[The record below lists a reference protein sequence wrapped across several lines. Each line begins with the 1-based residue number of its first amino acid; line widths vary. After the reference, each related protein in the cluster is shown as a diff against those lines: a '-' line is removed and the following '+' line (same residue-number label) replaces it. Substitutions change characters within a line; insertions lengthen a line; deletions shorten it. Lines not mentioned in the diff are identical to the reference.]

1 MAEMVKNAKNNWQL
15 TDTSEKIT
23 YTKTFKTA
31 GQFVDRDIEIAVSA
45 KEGNVAI
52 PESTITLTP
61 SIVYKEDLDKYEVI
75 ARENVAVT
83 PQVTE
88 GWVSEATPSIV
99 YIEGKLNLDSTKM
112 TSGLVEDTT
121 QTSGFSVYR
130 TSASKGYNDKA
141 LNSDIKVFQGE
152 YN

>member
-45 KEGNVAI
+45 KEGNVVI

-75 ARENVAVT
+75 ASENVTVT

-88 GWVSEATPSIV
+88 GWVSESTPGIV

-112 TSGLVEDTT
+112 TGGLVEDTT

-130 TSASKGYNDKA
+130 TSASKGYNDKT

>member
-45 KEGNVAI
+45 KEGNVVI

-75 ARENVAVT
+75 ASENVSVT

-88 GWVSEATPSIV
+88 GWVSEATSSIV
-99 YIEGKLNLDSTKM
+99 YIEGKLNLDATKM
-112 TSGLVEDTT
+112 TGDLVEDTT

>member
-45 KEGNVAI
+45 KEGNVVI

-75 ARENVAVT
+75 ASENVSVT

-88 GWVSEATPSIV
+88 GWVSEATSSIV

>member
-45 KEGNVAI
+45 KEGNVTI

-61 SIVYKEDLDKYEVI
+61 SIVYKEDLDKYEISVN
-75 ARENVAVT
+75 ENAAVV

-88 GWVSEATPSIV
+88 GWISAATSSIIYV
-99 YIEGKLNLDSTKM
+99 EGKLNLDSTKL
-112 TSGLVEDTT
+112 TGSLVEDTT

-141 LNSDIKVFQGE
+141 LSSDINVFQGE

>member
-1 MAEMVKNAKNNWQL
+1 MAKMVKNAKNNWQL

-45 KEGNVAI
+45 KEGNVVI

-75 ARENVAVT
+75 ASENVAVT

-88 GWVSEATPSIV
+88 GWVSEATSSIV

>member
-23 YTKTFKTA
+23 YIKTFKTA

-45 KEGNVAI
+45 KEGNVTI

-75 ARENVAVT
+75 ASENVAVT

-88 GWVSEATPSIV
+88 GWVSEATSSIV

>member
-45 KEGNVAI
+45 KEGNVVI

-61 SIVYKEDLDKYEVI
+61 SIVYKEDLDKYEVT
-75 ARENVAVT
+75 ASENVTVI

-88 GWVSEATPSIV
+88 GWVSETTPGIV

-112 TSGLVEDTT
+112 TGGLVEDTT